1 MKIFLSH
8 MSVFPRGLNFLV
20 KAAKDVGYDGIEVFN
35 FNFSQR
41 KIGKIT
47 KLAKKTGLGLHF
59 HQVWP
64 YEDDSTAIN
73 WILDKL
79 GFLPPPALDAKT
91 QSENIMEPVV
101 VYPDEW
107 RQASRRSNFWLQTNL
122 SHGPKGMKMTLDDF
136 TRVVEGYG
144 LPVVFDTQHYLE
156 DCVGT
161 NGVEFIS
168 SDKRLIMG
176 LLEDGWARLGPYV
189 KEIHL
194 CDFDPELGNQ
204 KGRNLFLGEGV
215 FPLKEFAKMIKA
227 TGWNGTIVPEVK
239 PQHIF
244 SLWKITTFERLARLK
259 KIVKNLFE

>member
-1 MKIFLSH
+1 
-8 MSVFPRGLNFLV
+8 MSVFPRSINFLIN
-20 KAAKDVGYDGIEVFN
+20 AAKGEYDGVEIFN

-41 KIGKIT
+41 KIEKIT
-47 KLAKKTGLGLHF
+47 KLVKKAGLLLHF

-64 YEDDSTAIN
+64 YEDDPSAIN

-79 GFLPPPALDAKT
+79 GFLSPLMLDAKT
-91 QSENIMEPVV
+91 QFENINIMEPVV
-101 VYPDEW
+101 VYPNEW

-136 TRVVEGYG
+136 TRVIEGYG

-156 DCVGT
+156 DCVGMK
-161 NGVEFIS
+161 GVEFIS
-168 SDKRLIMG
+168 SNKRLIMG
-176 LLEDGWARLGPYV
+176 LLEDGWARLGPYA

-215 FPLKEFAKMIKA
+215 FPLKEFAEMVK
-227 TGWNGTIVPEVK
+227 TSGWNGIVVPEVK
-239 PQHIF
+239 PQHIILSF
-244 SLWKITTFERLARLK
+244 RNSTIFEKLAKLK
-259 KIVKNLFE
+259 KIVKDLFE